1 MSQHDPSIYKTH
13 KKTHLSYLRLY
24 NKERQC
30 LLKSVHRA
38 ATFFA
43 IFALVVLLITIS
55 PCFSDPDM
63 LQDFCVADLNAAT
76 SVNGF
81 PCKPVSSSDFFFLSG
96 WMEEA
101 DTDNIFGIGTSTGN
115 VRTFPGLNTL
125 GLSMSRIDFAPNGTI
140 PLHTHPRS
148 SETGFVIKG
157 EVLVGFISTRSVF
170 YSKVLKAGEM
180 FIIPKGLVHFQKNVG
195 MGKATTMTAFNSHLP
210 GTVILSTVFVTTP
223 TVPNGILAQN
233 FQVDETVITSIK
245 AKFGVL

>member
-1 MSQHDPSIYKTH
+1 MSTNIS
-13 KKTHLSYLRLY
+13 S
-24 NKERQC
+24 
-30 LLKSVHRA
+30 A

-43 IFALVVLLITIS
+43 IFSMVVILFTVS

-63 LQDFCVADLNAAT
+63 LTRLLYAN
-76 SVNGF
+76 
-81 PCKPVSSSDFFFLSG
+81 VSSSDFFFSG
-96 WMEEA
+96 LMEEA

-140 PLHTHPRS
+140 PLHTHPRA

-157 EVLVGFISTRSVF
+157 EVLVGFISSRSIF

-195 MGKATTMTAFNSHLP
+195 TGKATTMTAFNSHLP

-223 TVPNGILAQN
+223 TVPDGILAQN
-233 FQVDETVITSIK
+233 FQVDETVIASIK